1 MAKKKKTTSQKNYSA
16 QDYLN
21 MARDAEKKTQRETEL
36 RESRTATDY
45 LNMARQAQGEQPIP
59 KRKKEDDQE
68 KGNAGEKLNRAALL
82 MSRIPGAGDLK
93 RQELNRTARAL
104 QQAAARSYKSDGK
117 NWSLAGTGSVFDPIG
132 TTAKRREFESGLDT
146 ELLQSNLNRLTEQEK
161 REQSAQKDGNASS
174 LHQRTQPKEWMMPVK
189 REFGSRVGSGVETF
203 GGGGGKI
210 DAQKEPETAREA
222 LFGESLTDR
231 KARVQNAL
239 YEAASAADRAQ
250 RSAFDRKGAQER
262 LKEIAGLKQTDEQQ
276 READYLDMAEGD
288 DTAWLSPAE
297 MQELKEKNGTYGEKY
312 AQEERA
318 LNRGLN
324 RSERYVYEEAMNVGG
339 SFDRLA
345 EEGRAMDTRMKNA
358 EDVLAYPHDA
368 RAAAEAEKLVK
379 YTTDAERKT
388 YYYTLRT
395 KGQQAAD
402 AYLNALDA
410 DLNRR
415 RGEAQLEATRQTVN
429 SGALGAIG
437 ANAYSVLSSV
447 GETPAYISNL
457 IQFLRGQ
464 EIDPYSP
471 ENMVSRVN
479 EEIRGQTT
487 QNIENGAPGFLGK
500 ALGFGYGVGMDLA
513 RSRYNMMLGLGMGGN
528 SKIGKWTSS
537 ALMGTSAAQSAMTDA
552 LDRGATDEQATA
564 TSIFSGIWET
574 LFEEWSLENLLHLES
589 PTSRRQWLTN
599 VLLQSATEGSEELFT
614 EMANTLTDE
623 LIMKDLSN
631 YRLNK
636 KAYEASGLTEEE
648 ARRNAMADV
657 AKNWGMAALGGFA
670 SGAVGA
676 GVHQGIEYH
685 QNRRN
690 ERFQNA
696 MKAYEN
702 NRQQQAAPQT
712 VQEAASAAA
721 QNDRLNNSEQ
731 SITKTQQMNGE
742 TNGAARQT
750 AAQDGS
756 VPAAYEGG
764 GTNENVEIDQQ
775 NPVSRVE
782 KGTVYLR
789 TADGSDVRASDVT
802 FGDERDNLLAAEG
815 VGRMSPAGITGM
827 LNNYDGTKATAKEYA
842 SAYLSV
848 YNRARAGMTVQQA
861 VYDSVQTRSALTEE
875 AAMAAYAAGEKMNMG
890 RIVPM
895 TRAEKQRQ
903 QAQLDLV
910 SAINEKFSKSGVKIE
925 MVDRIEGYGG
935 QEANGR
941 WDSET
946 NTIYVSKNADD
957 HAYAYI
963 AMHELTHAMKSRNDS
978 EFQDFSDWVV
988 YYLNESGQ
996 DADALVRGEMIAQ
1009 AQAMGLMERQKA
1021 NLTTEE
1027 QLKLLDGLSEEQY
1040 RQLNELAQEELICNT
1055 VPSVLQNENVLMD
1068 LYHTKPTLFE
1078 RIKNFLKEFI
1088 DAVRGTGRE
1097 LGKTRAFQQMEAM
1110 GKNQAALEDI
1120 YNRMVQMAEN
1130 AKEGSVTG
1138 KKVQEKFSLK
1148 EDVEETK
1155 DMIAVHNISLD
1166 NLKSMIDIGGLPSPS
1181 IAAVV
1186 SEKGHTEFGPISLM
1200 FGKETIDPKADKRN
1214 KLYGNDAWTPMVKGV
1229 ETSMNFQKWDQVVG
1243 KLKNE
1248 IDMGT
1253 KSMLRRYIK
1262 NVDLAESVYERGL
1275 DARKTGSTTADAA
1288 MLIDQLSNAVD
1299 TKLAYLEE
1307 TGLPEDLFPSREDFE
1322 GDKEWAQEFERR
1334 LNEAASEDKVKDWVK
1349 EKTEGIFGDKVLA
1362 DRKTGEV
1369 EAFTAEN
1376 VMKQLHKMDDYG
1388 NGWAL
1393 DNVWQNAAKKYKSI
1407 DQMKADSGRL
1417 RASAAEVEQK
1427 TLQLNE
1433 TIRNVNTHLA
1443 EDMKGRENA
1452 KIHSE
1457 NGRNTAQAVIMEA
1470 AKLRHT
1476 PLRVKSYLLS
1486 HGVRLS
1492 NRTFNEVMTM
1502 FRQAAEIPADFFESK
1517 PDRVVGFGEVK
1528 AMVVPNSMQEEVQNL
1543 LTRSGITAEVVGY
1556 EDGSDRSR
1564 IDVMNSEE
1572 LSKYKFSMKEERE
1585 NETEHYDYS
1594 TPFIQQ
1600 VDDLMNGKI
1609 PERDALV
1616 IGKTPE
1622 VLKNIGFSNLPMT
1635 INTEHI
1641 RNMNRDTEHVLSRAF
1656 MEQLPELIKDPLAVI
1671 ESKTNTESSTVL
1683 LLNAVVNGKPYIAPV
1698 YVTSNSRQ
1706 NGVVIDSNNIATVF
1720 RKGNAI
1726 TKLLTDAIKKENAG
1740 ETGVYY
1746 WKKNEAQN
1754 LYARAG
1760 VQFPGSA
1767 VQDGLIHSILKND
1780 SPVNR
1785 KFMDQTETR
1794 QFQRWFGK
1802 SKVVDEE
1809 GKPLVVYHGTDAEF
1823 NVFDMSKGRANMDIQ
1838 GAFFSPYELDA
1849 QGYGENVKAYYLSIQ
1864 NPADEGTAYKALN
1877 RFKGQNNAGIKARE
1891 YLQKQGYDGVY
1902 NGYDEYI
1909 AFEPTQIKSAKN
1921 NVGTFDPFNPDIR
1934 YSLKETDEDVRKQ
1947 VDLTRELMEETGGYR
1962 LTQEDAERVMK
1973 RVAKEF
1979 GSQTDAS
1986 ELAADFARV
1995 MEYARQQNADMDQ
2008 VDNELLSIAD
2018 KMLANSQQLDEEHEE
2033 EVKPIR
2039 EKLRKTAISL
2049 TDSQKAEAASMTG
2062 SLGAYRKALF
2072 GQVRLSQQSGVSLDS
2087 VWSELSDL
2095 SPTLFPADTAEGDM
2109 PRLLMEAADAVK
2121 PIIENQYGLD
2131 SEEAAQYA
2139 VMQMVDQYMKLPG
2152 VQTAAKNQ
2160 KRMGLTASQYRELMD
2175 AFLQKS
2181 EKQFQSA
2188 WVKTWMQKEKAIG
2201 AQKEQE
2207 ARAKYQEW
2215 KRKQIQRNQ
2224 EWRKEE
2230 LQSAKNWKQEKRQEM
2245 SLWRQEQRNAMQEK
2259 YRQWRQTD
2267 TETRRNREAVNTYR
2281 DRLERTTRTLLNWME
2296 KPNKTQH
2303 VPMELQSDV
2312 QKVLTGLDF
2321 SGKTTLAAKDL
2332 GSRIEAMTQRIGEL
2346 QEKTDENGASSQ
2358 TFYLERDQ
2366 QMLDELHHLA
2376 AVIGANNG
2384 NVYELSAAELRDLN
2398 KWMNAVKH
2406 VITDVNKNHAKYYQG
2421 KYYQGESQYGTI
2433 EEVADSTKAEL
2444 HQKKAYADKKGVTR
2458 AWNEM
2463 LGKGMVDCF
2472 SFFDKMGSAGGEVFG
2487 NLRKGFDKHIRN
2499 VSAAKSYTESLL
2511 KGVDQKTLREWTN
2524 EKKRT
2529 EYTTDRG
2536 ETIRL
2541 NTAEVM
2547 ELYVLSQREQAQ
2559 SHLYGQGI
2567 RTNEKVEPVMLTRG
2581 DVERITGTLTK
2592 GQKQIA
2598 DRMQA
2603 FLAKDCAAWGNEA
2616 SRVLVG
2622 YDKFGEEH
2630 YWPIRTDPNS
2640 NRTLN
2645 ADGSAAN
2652 LSYIKNQSFT
2662 KELTEKAQNA
2672 IMVESIFGTYTRH
2685 ISQMSAYN
2693 AYAVA
2698 MTDLQRWFNTPGVKT
2713 EIERAY
2719 GSNGV
2724 RYITDLMKQIN
2735 GTADNGKTFG
2745 GVPKA
2750 VSHVKAAA
2758 VGANLSVAIQQ
2769 PTAYVRAADMISPKY
2784 LTEGLTKKSDIELV
2798 KKWCPIAEWK
2808 SWGFYETDVGR
2819 GLNDLIVD
2827 QSNALERATE
2837 KSMILAEKGDEWT
2850 WGKLWNAVE
2859 AETRDLYAGELETG
2873 TDAFYEKVG
2882 QRLSEIIDKTQVVD
2896 SVFHRSPIMR
2906 DRGYSSI
2913 FTSFM
2918 AEPIKTYNMVERA
2931 IASFAENRK
2940 DPAAKRRLMRTMSVY
2955 VVNALAGAMAKS
2967 LVTAA
2972 RDTDEDKDYWEK
2984 YLESLVENGKEN
2996 LLFTNNIPM
3005 IKDWLAILNGEET
3018 KRLEYQSIER
3028 LASLLAEAYKA
3039 VWTGKGSKWS
3049 GFKWFYRI
3057 AQSASDITGVPAY
3070 AAIRDAKAIVQTV
3083 GDAIGQDWYIPMEN
3097 ETASF
3102 SYAAENLY
3110 EAIRKGDGKR
3120 EERLRSKLGATKSPA
3135 QIDAAVA
3142 NVLMQQDSRV
3152 AEAAALK
3159 LQGKATEL
3167 NQKKQEMVADGFT
3180 AEMVDKAVNRY
3191 ITEGQAEKEKDLT
3204 KELKANLWS
3213 KEEAVTALRTAAG
3226 LTEGS
3231 ATADDVKAI
3240 VSELVADSTAKDPA
3254 KTVKSGIISEV
3265 KKDYVSLMEEGKTTE
3280 AKTLLRVMQD
3290 TLGVTDADAKGW
3302 VTEGHQESL
3311 RTAAEAMDVRA
3322 LKAAMTKLKKDGKTD
3337 QSMKSSIEGVLKKQ
3351 YLAAKEAGDRGQ
3363 MEKIIRFLTGLDLK
3377 NAKGEKYFTR
3387 EKIQAWGE

>member
-45 LNMARQAQGEQPIP
+45 LNMARQAQGQQPIQ
-59 KRKKEDDQE
+59 KRKKEDNQE
-68 KGNAGEKLNRAALL
+68 KENAGEKLNRAALL
-82 MSRIPGAGDLK
+82 MSRMPGAGDLK

-161 REQSAQKDGNASS
+161 REQSAQKEQNAKKNASS

-262 LKEIAGLKQTDEQQ
+262 LAEIAGLKQTDEQQ

-324 RSERYVYEEAMNVGG
+324 RSERYVYENAMNTDS

-368 RAAAEAEKLVK
+368 KAAAEAEKLVK

-395 KGQQAAD
+395 KGQEAAD
-402 AYLNALDA
+402 AYLDALDA

-429 SGALGAIG
+429 NGALGAIG

-464 EIDPYSP
+464 DIDPYSP

-537 ALMGTSAAQSAMTDA
+537 ALMGTSAAQSALTDA

-599 VLLQSATEGSEELFT
+599 ALLQSATEGSEELFT

-750 AAQDGS
+750 AARDGS
-756 VPAAYEGG
+756 VQAAYEGG

-910 SAINEKFSKSGVKIE
+910 GAINEKFSKSGVKIE

-978 EFQDFSDWVV
+978 EFEEFSNWVV

-1088 DAVRGTGRE
+1088 DAVRGTGKE

-1253 KSMLRRYIK
+1253 KAMLRKYIK

-1275 DARKTGSTTADAA
+1275 DAKKTGSTTADAS

-1307 TGLPEDLFPSREDFE
+1307 TGLPEDLFPSREEFE

-1334 LNEAASEDKVKDWVK
+1334 LNETASEDKVKDWVK

-1376 VMKQLHKMDDYG
+1376 VMRQLHKMDDYG

-1407 DQMKADSGRL
+1407 DQMKADSGRQ

-1433 TIRNVNTHLA
+1433 TIRNVNTHLT

-1572 LSKYKFSMKEERE
+1572 LSKYKFSMKENSNFEYDEDSNLTRE
-1585 NETEHYDYS
+1585 
-1594 TPFIQQ
+1594 QQ
-1600 VDDLMNGKI
+1600 RQV
-1609 PERDALV
+1609 A
-1616 IGKTPE
+1616 TPE
-1622 VLKNIGFSNLPMT
+1622 FK
-1635 INTEHI
+1635 
-1641 RNMNRDTEHVLSRAF
+1641 R
-1656 MEQLPELIKDPLAVI
+1656 
-1671 ESKTNTESSTVL
+1671 
-1683 LLNAVVNGKPYIAPV
+1683 
-1698 YVTSNSRQ
+1698 
-1706 NGVVIDSNNIATVF
+1706 
-1720 RKGNAI
+1720 
-1726 TKLLTDAIKKENAG
+1726 
-1740 ETGVYY
+1740 
-1746 WKKNEAQN
+1746 W
-1754 LYARAG
+1754 
-1760 VQFPGSA
+1760 
-1767 VQDGLIHSILKND
+1767 
-1780 SPVNR
+1780 
-1785 KFMDQTETR
+1785 FMD
-1794 QFQRWFGK
+1794 

-1809 GKPLVVYHGTDAEF
+1809 GKPLVVYHGTDEKF
-1823 NVFDMSKGRANMDIQ
+1823 NAFDMSKGRANMDIQ

-1849 QGYGENVKAYYLSIQ
+1849 EGYGENVGAYYLSIQ
-1864 NPADEGTAYKALN
+1864 NPADESTAYKALN

-1921 NVGTFDPFNPDIR
+1921 NVGTFDPFNPDVR

-2018 KMLANSQQLDEEHEE
+2018 KMIANSQQLDEEHEE

-2072 GQVRLSQQSGVSLDS
+2072 GQVKLSQQSGVSLDS

-2109 PRLLMEAADAVK
+2109 PRLLLEAADAVK

-2139 VMQMVDQYMKLPG
+2139 VMQMVDQYTKLPG

-2207 ARAKYQEW
+2207 ARTKYQEW

-2230 LQSAKNWKQEKRQEM
+2230 LQSAKNWKQEKRQEMSVWRQEQRSAMQESAKEWKQEKRQEM

-2384 NVYELSAAELRDLN
+2384 NVYELSAEELRDLN

-2444 HQKKAYADKKGVTR
+2444 HRKKAYADKKGVTR

-2511 KGVDQKTLREWTN
+2511 KGVDQKTLRQWTD

-2581 DVERITGTLTK
+2581 DVERITGTLTEK
-2592 GQKQIA
+2592 QKQIA
-2598 DRMQA
+2598 DRMQR
-2603 FLAKDCAAWGNEA
+2603 FLARDCAAWGNEA

-2745 GVPKA
+2745 GAKDAVNKL
-2750 VSHVKAAA
+2750 VSHGKAAA

-2784 LTEGLTKKSDIELV
+2784 LHKGLFQKSDIELV

-2850 WGKLWNAVE
+2850 WGKLWNAVA
-2859 AETRDLYAGELETG
+2859 AETRDLYAGELEPG

-2906 DRGYSSI
+2906 DRGFSAIY
-2913 FTSFM
+2913 TSFM

-2940 DPAAKRRLMRTMSVY
+2940 DPAAKRRLMRTMAVY

-2967 LVTAA
+2967 IPAAA
-2972 RDTDEDKDYWEK
+2972 RDDDKDKQYWEK
-2984 YLESLVENGKEN
+2984 YLEALGENTMDN
-2996 LLFTNNIPM
+2996 LLFTNNIPVISDYLDTLRGNEPSRM
-3005 IKDWLAILNGEET
+3005 DI
-3018 KRLEYQSIER
+3018 QSIDR
-3028 LASLLAEAYKA
+3028 LRQFAQEVPKIM
-3039 VWTGKGSKWS
+3039 TGESKWS
-3049 GFKWFYRI
+3049 TFKGMYKF
-3057 AQSASDITGVPAY
+3057 AQIASDITGVPAY

-3083 GDAIGQDWYIPMEN
+3083 GSAIGQDWYIPMEN

-3110 EAIRKGDGKR
+3110 EAIRKGDSTA
-3120 EERLRSKLGATKSPA
+3120 ETRLREKLGETKSPA

-3152 AEAAALK
+3152 EEAAALK

-3231 ATADDVKAI
+3231 ATEDDVKAI

-3254 KTVKSGIISEV
+3254 KTVKSGIVSEV

-3280 AKTLLRVMQD
+3280 AKGLLRVLQD

-3351 YLAAKEAGDRGQ
+3351 YLAAKDAGDRGQ